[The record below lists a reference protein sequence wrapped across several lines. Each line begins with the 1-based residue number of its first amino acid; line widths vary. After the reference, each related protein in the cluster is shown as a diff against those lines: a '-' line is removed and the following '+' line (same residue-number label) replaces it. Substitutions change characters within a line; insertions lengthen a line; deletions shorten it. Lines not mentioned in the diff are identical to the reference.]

1 MESLISQ
8 KSAILPKIDKKIS
21 KLKTRTKSSKSNPI
35 LKQTDVISW
44 LEMLRKTFVLV
55 PVDKVSNNV
64 TIICKRNYGE
74 VILNKI
80 GYNTYCKANK
90 SCDEN
95 TEYTKCLGFE
105 RKKYYLSCTGLL
117 RCIRIQ
123 HVRVSSLHLN
133 HVLLSN
139 CFQCL

>member
-1 MESLISQ
+1 
-8 KSAILPKIDKKIS
+8 
-21 KLKTRTKSSKSNPI
+21 
-35 LKQTDVISW
+35 
-44 LEMLRKTFVLV
+44 MLRKTFVLV

-105 RKKYYLSCTGLL
+105 RKKCYLSCKGLL
-117 RCIRIQ
+117 RCIRTQ

-133 HVLLSN
+133 HVL
-139 CFQCL
+139 